1 ALRRRDCGGNRAAS
15 GFRAGRGRWR
25 ARPGSGASR
34 ARTGRSPRDGCVL
47 AGRDS
52 SPARRSAV
60 TPPLERVDGR
70 RGRCGSPLRFSP
82 KRGGRARQTM
92 AASMRLPKT
101 AHRSRPWRIHE
112 LTTDFRLEDVWALP
126 TTGGADDFHRLVRL
140 IASGDP
146 ARRSPAS
153 VRTLWAIRWKVG
165 ALFGWDS
172 PTASSGS
179 LTLRDRLPAD
189 LRTLRSGPDFAALPF
204 TSVYVLE
211 DEWAAEIANRTMRG
225 VLHVGWVPDGTG
237 GYYGQL
243 VVYVRQ

>member
-1 ALRRRDCGGNRAAS
+1 
-15 GFRAGRGRWR
+15 
-25 ARPGSGASR
+25 
-34 ARTGRSPRDGCVL
+34 V
-47 AGRDS
+47 
-52 SPARRSAV
+52 
-60 TPPLERVDGR
+60 
-70 RGRCGSPLRFSP
+70 SP
-82 KRGGRARQTM
+82 KRGGRAHQTM

-112 LTTDFRLEDVWALP
+112 LTTDLRLEDVWALP

-189 LRTLRSGPDFAALPF
+189 LRTLRSGPDFAALRF
-204 TSVYVLE
+204 SSLYLLD
-211 DEWAAEIANRTMRG
+211 DEWASEIANRTMRG

-237 GYYGQL
+237 GYPGQL
-243 VVYVRQ
+243 AVYVKPNGLLGDAYMTAIRPFRHLIVYPQMLRQIGRAWRAADHPSGGNAPPSAPRGQRRNR